1 MIITVANQKGGVGK
15 TTTAINLAAAVANK
29 SFKTLLIDLDPQSNS
44 TMSFVDPRSV
54 TRSMFDVLVSEQL
67 SFRDVIV
74 PTSVANLFL
83 APSKI
88 ALAKLES
95 KLIGELDGPFRLK
108 DKIKDTA
115 SEYDYIFIDTPP
127 TLGMITVNALV
138 ASTHVLVPIQSSYF
152 ALEGTDDLL
161 ETIEKIKSRPNPNL
175 QLLGVVITMHDKR
188 TTLTRRSGRHV
199 GSMIPLDMIEPNAEQ
214 PRTNL
219 GNLEE
224 LAASIREKGVLEP
237 ILVRTTGPNRYQ
249 IISGERR
256 YRAALLAGLD
266 EIPAI
271 ELDVDDQET
280 LEIALIEN
288 IQRKDLTPFEEA
300 EGLMVLQQK
309 FGYTH
314 DRISQ
319 VIGKSRSTVTETLMI
334 NDIPDRIRAMC
345 REAGISNKSLLV
357 QIARAADEGAM
368 EAVVRRFAAGELSR
382 DDIRK
387 QTAAKP
393 EPKKAGRPKHFV
405 WQIKDK
411 SLPFTFNLAFKKA
424 DVEKD
429 EIVGALR
436 E

>member
-161 ETIEKIKSRPNPNL
+161 ETIEKVRARPNPAL
-175 QLLGVVITMHDKR
+175 RILGVVITMHDKR
-188 TTLTRRSGRHV
+188 TALARDIRAQIQKVFGGKVFKTVITKSVR
-199 GSMIPLDMIEPNAEQ
+199 
-214 PRTNL
+214 
-219 GNLEE
+219 LEE
-224 LAASIREKGVLEP
+224 SPAYKESI
-237 ILVRTTGPNRYQ
+237 
-249 IISGERR
+249 
-256 YRAALLAGLD
+256 
-266 EIPAI
+266 
-271 ELDVDDQET
+271 
-280 LEIALIEN
+280 
-288 IQRKDLTPFEEA
+288 
-300 EGLMVLQQK
+300 
-309 FGYTH
+309 
-314 DRISQ
+314 
-319 VIGKSRSTVTETLMI
+319 
-334 NDIPDRIRAMC
+334 
-345 REAGISNKSLLV
+345 
-357 QIARAADEGAM
+357 
-368 EAVVRRFAAGELSR
+368 
-382 DDIRK
+382 
-387 QTAAKP
+387 
-393 EPKKAGRPKHFV
+393 
-405 WQIKDK
+405 
-411 SLPFTFNLAFKKA
+411 FTFAP
-424 DVEKD
+424 DST
-429 EIVGALR
+429 GASEYYRLCEEVIDR
-436 E
+436 A